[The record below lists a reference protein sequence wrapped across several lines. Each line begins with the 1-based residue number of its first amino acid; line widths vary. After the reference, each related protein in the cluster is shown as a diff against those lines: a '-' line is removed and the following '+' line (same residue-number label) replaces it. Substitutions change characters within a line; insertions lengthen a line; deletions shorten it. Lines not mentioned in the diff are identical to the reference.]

1 MVWWIICAMR
11 RILFCAGALA
21 AGVAVAATVETSAL
35 RAEFDGASGSLVRV
49 CGRRDGVPTFV
60 SNGGALWE
68 VELAGGVKLTEKSLV
83 KNGGSVE
90 VARAKDGLLICWSD
104 TNVTVR
110 VGVRANG
117 DEIEMRPEVT
127 AKTRTLTHLYFPF
140 NLIFEPTNLNRVV
153 LPGNPYKGLGL
164 SFHPEFFLPQPNA
177 APDKTYLGIGDC
189 YANCHSD
196 FMFFEGKDGES
207 LMFYGAQPRS
217 EHEPW
222 KSPRQFLRTHWVVH
236 AVGSA
241 IPTGRAVHGYCPHH
255 EPGVPC
261 RLPSVRF
268 AAVRDLQ
275 GGLDAYAKANSLGKP
290 LAEKVK
296 PDVLAKMLNG
306 PLLYIEGSA
315 REMKS
320 ALPHIP
326 APSIIHTAGYMLGGF
341 DHQYPDFLPCNARWG
356 TNAELKD
363 LIDDCHARGML
374 FSPYT
379 NPTWWCDEPRGP
391 TFQAAGEDPLFVKGD
406 GKHRFEDYNSAKGWT
421 TCFWHPAV
429 RAANR
434 KTVRQFTEEFPCD
447 LLFQDQVGGRMET
460 VDFNPAA
467 PHPTAYTEGLLSMVE
482 EDCRD
487 VALGCED
494 GWDKVAD
501 LETAM
506 FGNCWRM
513 VPWSLNPPPHQNLLK
528 NEIPPHLWE
537 YEAVFPRLMKGNV
550 LFYMHDLGQFV
561 RDERS
566 LAWMVAFA
574 MNLSARE
581 SYKVF
586 LSDTPQAKWYRHLCE
601 VQRNVIAKIA
611 AQPVV
616 SFVHDRKPLL
626 ARTDIPHNS
635 PLDDGTVI
643 AQYGATKVYVNLGDV
658 PRKVGGKALGPYGW
672 QVEDVR

>member
-1 MVWWIICAMR
+1 MKMKNRMGMKESVASSICGAALVSFAASVETPKLRME
-11 RILFCAGALA
+11 FDDATGAL
-21 AGVAVAATVETSAL
+21 
-35 RAEFDGASGSLVRV
+35 
-49 CGRRDGVPTFV
+49 DGVWEMGRETPV
-60 SNGGALWE
+60 LDARGRGLWA
-68 VELAGGVKLTEKSLV
+68 VELEGGQTLTDEGCL
-83 KNGGSVE
+83 KNGGKVE
-90 VARAKDGLLICWSD
+90 LEKRGKDLLIVWSD
-104 TNVTVR
+104 TNLTVR
-110 VGVRANG
+110 VGVRPSG
-117 DEIEMRPEVT
+117 DEIVLAPEVT
-127 AKTRTLTHLYFPF
+127 SRQKTITHVFFPF
-140 NLIFEPTNLNRVV
+140 NLLFEPDDLNRLVI
-153 LPGNPYKGLGL
+153 PGNPYKGFGL
-164 SFHPEFFLPQPNA
+164 SLHPEYFKRQPNA

-196 FMFFEGKDGES
+196 FIYFQWKNGSS
-207 LMFYGAQPRS
+207 LMFYGAQPRP

-222 KSPRQFLRTHWVVH
+222 KCPKQFLRTHWLVH
-236 AVGSA
+236 AMA
-241 IPTGRAVHGYCPHH
+241 EPAKGRAVHGCYPYAR
-255 EPGVPC
+255 PGVTT
-261 RLPSVRF
+261 RLPAVRF
-268 AAVRDLQ
+268 AAGLDLNAA
-275 GGLDAYAKANSLGKP
+275 LDAYAKANTLGKP

-306 PLLYIEGSA
+306 PLLYLAGSA
-315 REMKS
+315 QEMKS

-326 APSIIHTAGYMLGGF
+326 APSMIHTSDYMLGGF

-363 LIDDCHARGML
+363 LIDDCHTRGML

-406 GKHRFEDYNSAKGWT
+406 GRHRFEDYNSAKGWT

-487 VALGCED
+487 VPIGCED

-561 RDERS
+561 RDERT

-601 VQRNVIAKIA
+601 VQKNVIAKIA

-635 PLDDGTVI
+635 PLDEGTVI
-643 AQYGATKVYVNLGDV
+643 AQYGNWKVYVNLGDV
-658 PRKVGGKALGPYGW
+658 PRKVGGKNLGPYGW
-672 QVEDVR
+672 DVEKVGR